1 MAFRDKLEGGTVN
14 RRNRGIHLLFGSL
27 SQLRSAATSSPE
39 STAMKGRV
47 CSLLGSPP
55 GQAPWDLIKVQ
66 QDSNSRT
73 ERLMQAPNSP
83 SVFLGPSS
91 PAVPV
96 TLTRRTGWLCGD
108 GGLAGGSPTADT
120 VERARALLTLR
131 SCCLWGTQ
139 GQGPRKGSS
148 PGFGAAPVGAG
159 SFRIGPGRALVRT
172 RMGGAR
178 DDS

>member
-1 MAFRDKLEGGTVN
+1 MVN

-73 ERLMQAPNSP
+73 EQLMQAPNSP

-91 PAVPV
+91 LVPV
-96 TLTRRTGWLCGD
+96 TLTRRTGWLCSD
-108 GGLAGGSPTADT
+108 GGLAGGSPMADT
-120 VERARALLTLR
+120 GRPSMWREHGPFWLSGAAVCGAHRARDHARGVPKDVACYLLELGH
-131 SCCLWGTQ
+131 SES
-139 GQGPRKGSS
+139 GPWPCPSQSGRE
-148 PGFGAAPVGAG
+148 
-159 SFRIGPGRALVRT
+159 GPG
-172 RMGGAR
+172 
-178 DDS
+178 